1 MTMEIPAPH
10 RIHLAYINGQLNR
23 TAPDDEA
30 YTSPKHI
37 QRIFKRKA
45 LSKKKNLTIY
55 VHGGIVSSSDNLFEH
70 PFHQNPESFQLFNL
84 LDTKTYPIFFIWE
97 TGVVET
103 LRAMQNEGKFR
114 EILLGMAAEEVNE
127 LLKGF
132 LQSPIRYLLKMAE
145 KYIDLPVFKAL
156 ERHVPVAL
164 ESSEG
169 LGATS
174 EDDEELFQ
182 ELLDNDIELRA
193 HLEEVAQAMIE
204 QEEGGLGAV
213 ETELP
218 LDADFYSKEFLEDI
232 RTDYQENAAGLG
244 AGVSDLLLKELFQR
258 TVKALLAIYKE
269 VKRRR
274 KINRD
279 HGLWPTIVEEALDIT
294 KFSRLFAAAW
304 DQMKENARET
314 YAEDNPATD
323 NIGPRGGRYFLNC
336 LADFLLKQP
345 KGPDGMVDFD
355 VSLVGH
361 SAGAIHL
368 SHCLATAEEIF
379 KEKGLDNFVFKNL
392 ILLAPAVNI
401 DIFSELVLPNSHL
414 IKSLRIFT
422 MQDNL
427 EIKDQCAGLFYPRS
441 LLYLVSGAAEHDPDG
456 DKPLLGLQRHL
467 NRESYKLIN
476 GMDKKTL
483 GLQDFLDKP
492 AWPQYVIYSIAS
504 QMRDGENCSSE
515 HHGAFD
521 NDPATQK
528 SILALL

>member
-1 MTMEIPAPH
+1 MAVEIPAEH
-10 RIHLAYINGQLNR
+10 RVHLAYINGQLNQA
-23 TAPDDEA
+23 APDDVF
-30 YTSPKHI
+30 YTSPEHVES
-37 QRIFKRKA
+37 IFKSNTLRQ
-45 LSKKKNLTIY
+45 KKNLTIF
-55 VHGGIVSSSDNLFEH
+55 VHGGIVSSSDNLVED
-70 PFHQNPESFQLFNL
+70 PFHQNPESVELFKQLE
-84 LDTKTYPIFFIWE
+84 TKSYPVFFIWE
-97 TGVVET
+97 TGVIET
-103 LRAMQNEGKFR
+103 IRAMHKEGKFR
-114 EILLGMAAEEVNE
+114 EILTGMAAEEINE

-132 LQSPIRYLLKMAE
+132 LKSPIRYLLKMAE
-145 KYIDLPVFKAL
+145 KYIDLPIFQAL
-156 ERHVPVAL
+156 DKHIPTAL
-164 ESSEG
+164 ESADE

-182 ELLDNDIELRA
+182 ELLEGDSELRA
-193 HLEEVAQAMIE
+193 HLEEVAQVMIE
-204 QEEGGLGAV
+204 QEEGGLGAA

-218 LDADFYSKEFLEDI
+218 LDAQFYSREFLQDI
-232 RTDYQENAAGLG
+232 RTDYQENADGLG
-244 AGVSDLLLKELFQR
+244 AGASDLLLKELFQR

-314 YAEDNPATD
+314 YEENNPATD

-336 LADFLLKQP
+336 LADLLLKQP
-345 KGPDGMVDFD
+345 KRQDGTVDFD

-361 SAGAIHL
+361 SAGSIHL
-368 SHCLATAEEIF
+368 SHFLATAEEIF

-401 DIFSELVLPNSHL
+401 DTFSQLIVPNSHL
-414 IKSLRIFT
+414 IRSLRIFT
-422 MQDNL
+422 MQDDL

-441 LLYLVSGAAEHDPDG
+441 LLYLVSGAAEHDSDG

-467 NRESYKLIN
+467 NREKYKLIN
-476 GMDKKTL
+476 GSDEKTL
-483 GLQDFLDKP
+483 GLQEFLEKP
-492 AWPQYVIYSIAS
+492 AWPKYVIYSIAS
-504 QMRDGENCSSE
+504 AMSDGENCSSE